1 MTRVIGVLECF
12 EQLCKSLRSPAVFLW
27 TTSFTRDAY
36 LPKRFASQQNFFI
49 KKLVLPAVP
58 EILLVLIASPHRYKI
73 NTSGISISQPL
84 PLFPI
89 AKVTHSVAPER

>member
-1 MTRVIGVLECF
+1 MVIGVLECF
-12 EQLCKSLRSPAVFLW
+12 EQFCKSLRSPAVFLW

-36 LPKRFASQQNFFI
+36 LPKRLASQQNFFV

-58 EILLVLIASPHRYKI
+58 EIVLVLIASPPPLQDQYKQNI
-73 NTSGISISQPL
+73 HQPL